1 MNMIL
6 WTGTHLGI
14 LLRQLHQLPVVGV
27 RLASPGGHVD
37 DAEDAASVGVQPHR
51 GPVDGVDGELVDGVR
66 HGAGAEDAAVL
77 LLGPHWCLVSD
88 SAG

>member
-1 MNMIL
+1 MI
-6 WTGTHLGI
+6 TGTHLGI

-27 RLASPGGHVD
+27 RLASPRGHVD

-66 HGAGAEDAAVL
+66 HAAAAAENAAAVST
-77 LLGPHWCLVSD
+77 LVF
-88 SAG
+88 AE

>member
-1 MNMIL
+1 M
-6 WTGTHLGI
+6 THLGI

-66 HGAGAEDAAVL
+66 HAAAAAAEDAVL
-77 LLGPHWCLVSD
+77 LLLLGRHWCLLSD

>member
-1 MNMIL
+1 M
-6 WTGTHLGI
+6 THLGI

-66 HGAGAEDAAVL
+66 HAAAAAAEDAAVL
-77 LLGPHWCLVSD
+77 LLGPHWYLLSD
-88 SAG
+88 RAG

>member
-1 MNMIL
+1 MIL
-6 WTGTHLGI
+6 WTGTHQGI

-27 RLASPGGHVD
+27 CLASPRGHVD

-66 HGAGAEDAAVL
+66 HAAEDAAVL
-77 LLGPHWCLVSD
+77 LLGPHWCLLSD